1 MGIPKILKKI
11 LPQNWL
17 YDLELKRQHK
27 IMIGITE
34 EEWRATGSQDAAP
47 STVKWAAMKEYA
59 EKYGAT
65 HFVETGTFM
74 GDTSFKMKDV
84 FKQVDTIELDEKLA
98 QKAQTR
104 FANFKNVKVWVGD
117 SGEKI
122 GDILRGIPS
131 DTICLFWLDGH
142 FSGGI
147 TAKADLN
154 TPVSKELEKVLKH
167 NENHVILIDDARL
180 FYSGEEDYPPFEE
193 LEKQIKIYNPTAKI
207 EVIDDIIRVT
217 SF

>member
-34 EEWRATGSQDAAP
+34 EEWRATGCNGAAP
-47 STVKWAAMKEYA
+47 STVKWATMKEYA

-74 GDTSFKMKDV
+74 GDTSYQMKDV

-98 QKAQTR
+98 LKAQAR
-104 FANFKNVKVWVGD
+104 FADFKNVKVWVGD

-122 GDILRGIPS
+122 DDILRGIPS
-131 DTICLFWLDGH
+131 KTISLFWLDGH

-154 TPVSKELEKVLKH
+154 TPISKELEKVLKH
-167 NENHVILIDDARL
+167 NKNHVILIDDARL
-180 FYSGEEDYPPFEE
+180 FYSGEEDYPPMEE
-193 LEKQIKIYNPTAKI
+193 IEKQIKIYNPTAKI
-207 EVIDDIIRVT
+207 EVKDDIIRVT